1 MASSAIRLRRLLTA
15 IWQAVAIAAV
25 ATGLAFLISRT
36 TSFSDLNSWTYDF
49 TIIHAGLSP
58 PSHDILFVDFDE
70 QTFARIGKYPIP
82 RSTIAQVVSA
92 IAAQK
97 PRVIG
102 MDIYLSEARSEAEDK
117 AMQAALTAAGNVV
130 LVSQSSVGVLPPVT
144 PLPVFC
150 KPEQPGAATSF
161 CIDGTPGAMGYAF
174 GNLPIDADGYIR
186 QADLFAAGNPP
197 SLSFALT
204 LAQQYT
210 GTPIQP
216 VDARHARFNGHL
228 VPYSHPARKTILIGS
243 WGREPAQ
250 QIPAWKLLAGQ
261 VAPGT
266 FAGKLVLI
274 GQSNDAARDRHF
286 TPLYRSADSDGERYR
301 VPGTQVH
308 AATIRSLLEGT
319 VVQPAPP
326 AVLWVVAVLLAW
338 LAAFLLLIYRTG
350 WGVLGV
356 LLIGVAACV
365 AALVLYAR
373 ARYWLPFLPTQTA
386 VALTLPLTLGLQ
398 FFLERLVSR
407 EARAQRKQLMGLF
420 SSYVDPAVASTIWER
435 RNELSLA
442 GEERFATVMF
452 TDIRSFTAISA
463 GKPPAEVLGWLNQY
477 LSAMDEVIRQ
487 HGGFLNKF
495 IGDGLMIIFGL
506 PLTRGVSEDAQQ
518 ALRAAIAMLR
528 RVDLLNQQNAG
539 NPDTP
544 KLRIGIG
551 MHTGRLMAGSI
562 GSVSRQEYSVI
573 GSTVNLASRLESL
586 NKQFKT
592 EILISESTYQFVRDS
607 FEGLRSLGLAAVAG
621 LSEPVPVFTIDLNA
635 VAVQTH
641 SQEKGAEYV
650 V

>member
-1 MASSAIRLRRLLTA
+1 
-15 IWQAVAIAAV
+15 
-25 ATGLAFLISRT
+25 
-36 TSFSDLNSWTYDF
+36 
-49 TIIHAGLSP
+49 
-58 PSHDILFVDFDE
+58 
-70 QTFARIGKYPIP
+70 
-82 RSTIAQVVSA
+82 
-92 IAAQK
+92 
-97 PRVIG
+97 
-102 MDIYLSEARSEAEDK
+102 
-117 AMQAALTAAGNVV
+117 
-130 LVSQSSVGVLPPVT
+130 
-144 PLPVFC
+144 
-150 KPEQPGAATSF
+150 
-161 CIDGTPGAMGYAF
+161 
-174 GNLPIDADGYIR
+174 
-186 QADLFAAGNPP
+186 
-197 SLSFALT
+197 
-204 LAQQYT
+204 
-210 GTPIQP
+210 
-216 VDARHARFNGHL
+216 
-228 VPYSHPARKTILIGS
+228 
-243 WGREPAQ
+243 
-250 QIPAWKLLAGQ
+250 
-261 VAPGT
+261 
-266 FAGKLVLI
+266 
-274 GQSNDAARDRHF
+274 
-286 TPLYRSADSDGERYR
+286 
-301 VPGTQVH
+301 
-308 AATIRSLLEGT
+308 
-319 VVQPAPP
+319 
-326 AVLWVVAVLLAW
+326 VLWVVAVLLAW